1 MNVNMA
7 DFKFNF
13 TDEGEERAE
22 ASSVPTPDR
31 KPTSGTGETA
41 RDIVAQEIF
50 VQPFHVTLLEHLSST
65 CKFEVPGTHPRL
77 TLKYVD
83 AGDITRAIRV
93 STGAN
98 SKGLESN
105 TNQSGSGIE
114 NVTFRATIPCVQTH
128 ELQSLYQLID
138 THHSDLISGVYEGG
152 LKVWECAFDLTK
164 YMAES
169 GFEFQGRRVL
179 ELGCGVGLPG
189 LLALVS
195 GAACVHF
202 QDYNREVVEFV
213 TIPNVLLNGNR
224 TQRGASGARSGT
236 SVTSQCRFYAGDW
249 SDFTTLIKPSRGC
262 VENTPYDIILT
273 SETIYSAASQPKLLT
288 ALKNLINPLNGVVF
302 VAAKCHYFGVGGSV
316 QMFQEFVESDGFFSF
331 SKCKTF
337 ETNVPRTIMRLEPNQ
352 PQKL

>member
-41 RDIVAQEIF
+41 RDIVAQEIL

-65 CKFEVPGTHPRL
+65 CKYEVPGTHSRL

-114 NVTFRATIPCVQTH
+114 NVTSCATIPCVQTH

-224 TQRGASGARSGT
+224 TQRGTSGARSGT

-273 SETIYSAASQPKLLT
+273 SETIYSATSQPKLLT

-302 VAAKCHYFGVGGSV
+302 VAAKCYYFGVGGSV
-316 QMFQEFVESDGFFSF
+316 QMFQELVACS
-331 SKCKTF
+331 
-337 ETNVPRTIMRLEPNQ
+337 TNNNEA
-352 PQKL
+352 